1 MKNLNWY
8 LIKSIFVEAFAGGLF
23 WSYGHHVT
31 GGIFFA
37 LCAATFVYAILKK
50 IIQ

>member
-1 MKNLNWY
+1 MKTINWY
-8 LIKSIFVEAFAGGLF
+8 LIKSIFVEAFAGGLL
-23 WSYGHHVT
+23 WSYGHHLA

-37 LCAATFVYAILKK
+37 LCAGTFAYALIKK